1 LSQQYQEAVQ
11 TDIHQA
17 YDGSH
22 IYFQVLRVCGWGLL
36 MNLGYS
42 KWWDSYLSPFRSETA
57 QERLVFQSSALLDL
71 QPKQQVADIACGK
84 GRSSFLMATSNPSTT
99 VIGIDKIVEQ
109 TAIAQV
115 LYKNVD
121 NLSYLS
127 GDAENLPLED
137 QSIDRV
143 HCLEA
148 AFHFDRARFLQEVY
162 RILKPSGRVVIVD
175 FMWKDASG
183 RKVLETSDGKLCQ
196 EIWQFQDFW
205 TIDDYHTAAIQQ
217 GFQQVKLLDWSKPV
231 TGMSYKRMKN
241 LVRVTNNP
249 AQRQFLCQLYPPLSC
264 FSEQDW
270 KTVLRCTNAH
280 LPLMEASSYMAL
292 VLEKP

>member
-1 LSQQYQEAVQ
+1 LSQQYQETIQADV
-11 TDIHQA
+11 HQA

-22 IYFQVLRVCGWGLL
+22 VYFQVLRVCGWGLL

-42 KWWDSYLSPFRSETA
+42 KWWDSYLSPFRSEA
-57 QERLVFQSSALLDL
+57 SQERLVFQSSALLDL
-71 QPKQQVADIACGK
+71 QPKQRVADIACGK

-109 TAIAQV
+109 TAIAQA

-127 GDAENLPLED
+127 GDAENLPFGN

-148 AFHFDRARFLQEVY
+148 AFHFDRTRFLQEVH

-183 RKVLETSDGKLCQ
+183 RKVLETPDGKLCQ

-205 TIDDYHTAAIQQ
+205 TIDEYQTAATQQ
-217 GFQQVKLLDWSKPV
+217 GFRQVKLLDWSKPV
-231 TGMSYKRMKN
+231 TGTSYKRMKN

-249 AQRQFLCQLYPPLSC
+249 TQRQFLCRLYPPLSY

-270 KTVLRCTNAH
+270 KATLRCTDAH